1 MNSSKK
7 QKVSHFDQAK
17 MEMIA
22 QDYKLGT
29 SWQHRLYKK
38 AFYKKFNELLFES
51 EVEVIRDI
59 ENAILE
65 NILENE
71 EM

>member
-1 MNSSKK
+1 MNRNKK

-29 SWQHRLYKK
+29 TRQQRLYKK
-38 AFYKKFNELLFES
+38 AFYKNFDELLFES
-51 EVEVIRDI
+51 EVEMIRDI
-59 ENAILE
+59 KDAILK
-65 NILENE
+65 NE
-71 EM
+71 EL